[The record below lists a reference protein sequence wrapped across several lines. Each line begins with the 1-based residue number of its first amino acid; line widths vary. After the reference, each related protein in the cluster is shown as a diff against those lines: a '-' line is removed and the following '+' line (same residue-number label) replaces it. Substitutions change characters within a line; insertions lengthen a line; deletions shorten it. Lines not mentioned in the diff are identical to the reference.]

1 MGGGVIFSRA
11 EMPALAADR
20 DRQADRA
27 EADAA
32 TYPAGSTEHRFA
44 VQCAAELRNHAAELR
59 VGINPYEADSGD
71 LWIPQGGAA

>member
-1 MGGGVIFSRA
+1 MILSRS
-11 EMPALAADR
+11 ELPALAADR
-20 DRQADRA
+20 DRQAARA

-59 VGINPYEADSGD
+59 IGINPYEGDGGTD
-71 LWIPQGGAA
+71 LWIPLDGAK